1 MSVEENKESA
11 TPASRRYPAD
21 ATVDTQG
28 KRLRWQCGCRQNGGT
43 QVTQWRAGDPDIDA
57 IVTAAVAV
65 LRASHVGDQNF
76 IPCLNGD
83 DAASLRVALVAL
95 GDVFR
100 RTDPV
105 TGVSIEELGP
115 EDLEREV

>member
-1 MSVEENKESA
+1 MSSEYDIFTNTQPYPEDLGLSEPS
-11 TPASRRYPAD
+11 YPAD
-21 ATVDTQG
+21 STVDGSG

-43 QVTQWRAGDPDIDA
+43 QVIQWRAGDPDIDA

-65 LRASHVGDQNF
+65 LRASHIGDQNF

-83 DAASLRVALVAL
+83 DAASLRLALVAL

-100 RTDPV
+100 Q
-105 TGVSIEELGP
+105 G
-115 EDLEREV
+115 